1 MQKITS
7 VLSKIDKNCCH
18 QSCTFSLQYAPN
30 CLSAAASP
38 QTQLGELT
46 APRDLL
52 AVFRG
57 PTSKERGGTW
67 GEWRGEEER
76 SSFFALGWKPKSRR
90 LWATAFRLFCVCWK
104 PHGVTFNVCHC
115 LATVSKSYEQCSRI
129 RILRFSDFK
138 KTRFWHFFNW
148 HVKNVLKSI
157 AKV

>member
-1 MQKITS
+1 VSGHSNLEASPPPRTDGRCSTLGSLYALDHPQQHRRRLPQDNGGDCPRRKTPHRAPPPCEELDPAYDIKLVFMQKITS

-57 PTSKERGGTW
+57 PTSKERGGT
-67 GEWRGEEER
+67 
-76 SSFFALGWKPKSRR
+76 
-90 LWATAFRLFCVCWK
+90 
-104 PHGVTFNVCHC
+104 
-115 LATVSKSYEQCSRI
+115 
-129 RILRFSDFK
+129 
-138 KTRFWHFFNW
+138 
-148 HVKNVLKSI
+148 
-157 AKV
+157 